1 MLSNERPHRWYARVA
16 AVAFL
21 LVALYTLAFK
31 LPSGELERD
40 WLHTVLHG
48 STGALAAYAGWLAA
62 AVWPAR
68 AVTLGVTVAYGVLG
82 VGGWFIDGLFIGTP
96 VQIPLQ
102 AADNV
107 FHLLLAGGGI
117 VTLVAASGFGDLRRT
132 R

>member
-1 MLSNERPHRWYARVA
+1 MVSYERPYRSYARVA

-21 LVALYTLAFK
+21 LVALYTLVFK
-31 LPSGELERD
+31 LPGGDLERD
-40 WLHTVLHG
+40 WLHTVLHVI
-48 STGALAAYAGWLAA
+48 TGALAAYAGWFAA
-62 AVWPAR
+62 AVSPAR

-82 VGGWFIDGLFIGTP
+82 IGGWFVDGLFMGTP
-96 VQIPLQ
+96 FRIPLQ

-117 VTLVAASGFGDLRRT
+117 VALVATTQSADLRRT